1 MFDITSINT
10 IANMFGP
17 NAIIIL
23 VVVVVLLFGA
33 QRIPEM
39 MRNMGSGMKEF
50 KKGLN
55 DDESDKAEKKDTDEV
70 KKP

>member
-1 MFDITSINT
+1 MFST

-17 NAIIIL
+17 NAIIII
-23 VVVVVLLFGA
+23 VIVIVLLFGA

-50 KKGLN
+50 KKGLS
-55 DDESDKAEKKDTDEV
+55 DDDVDKTEKTEKSDKDEV
-70 KKP
+70 KKD

>member
-1 MFDITSINT
+1 MFSMFDTV
-10 IANMFGP
+10 ANMFGP

-55 DDESDKAEKKDTDEV
+55 EDEDKGEKTDKDDTKKA
-70 KKP
+70 

>member
-1 MFDITSINT
+1 MFDT

-17 NAIIIL
+17 NAWIIIL
-23 VVVVVLLFGA
+23 VVVVLLFGA

-50 KKGLN
+50 KKGLSE
-55 DDESDKAEKKDTDEV
+55 DDSDKAEKKDTDEV

>member
-1 MFDITSINT
+1 MFDMTSFNT

-17 NAIIIL
+17 NAWIIIL
-23 VVVVVLLFGA
+23 VVVVLLFGA

-55 DDESDKAEKKDTDEV
+55 EDETDKSEKKDTDEA

>member
-1 MFDITSINT
+1 MFDT

-55 DDESDKAEKKDTDEV
+55 EDDSDKAEKKDIDEA

>member
-1 MFDITSINT
+1 MFDT

-17 NAIIIL
+17 NAIIII
-23 VVVVVLLFGA
+23 VVIIVLLFGA

-50 KKGLN
+50 KKGLSE
-55 DDESDKAEKKDTDEV
+55 DDVDKTDKSDKDVVKKD
-70 KKP
+70 

>member
-1 MFDITSINT
+1 MFDT

-17 NAIIIL
+17 NAIIII
-23 VVVVVLLFGA
+23 VIVIVLLFGA

-50 KKGLN
+50 KKGLSE
-55 DDESDKAEKKDTDEV
+55 DDVDKSEKTEKSDKDDV
-70 KKP
+70 KKV